1 MFLIKKKTNGV
12 LQNLVNQQNNNN
24 IDEKD
29 FRNW

>member
-12 LQNLVNQQNNNN
+12 LQNLVNQQNNN

>member
-1 MFLIKKKTNGV
+1 MFLIKKKTNGA